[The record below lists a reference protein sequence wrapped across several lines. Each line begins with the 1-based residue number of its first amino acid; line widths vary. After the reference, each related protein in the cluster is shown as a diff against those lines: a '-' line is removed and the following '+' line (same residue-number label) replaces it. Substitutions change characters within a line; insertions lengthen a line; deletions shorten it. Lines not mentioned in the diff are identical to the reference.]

1 MKKNLNTILIGCA
14 ILFLIATQSFY
25 VVMQP
30 EQAIVL
36 QFGNPVRLIQTPGLK
51 FKVPFIQNVVFYD
64 KRLLNLEPPAQE
76 VVLKDKKRLD
86 VDTFS
91 RYKITEPLTFYKTVR
106 TEYQAQNR
114 LKEIVNSSARNV
126 LATVTLLEL
135 LSEKRTE
142 IMKRI
147 SEAVKADA
155 AQIGVEV
162 ADVRI
167 RRADLPIQVSQA
179 INDRMKTERI
189 REAKG
194 YRADGEKRAQ
204 EIRATAD
211 KQATITVA
219 NAEKEAQKIKGEGDK
234 KATEIW
240 NNATSVDPEFY
251 AFYRTLEA
259 YRNSFDEQTSVVLAP
274 EGEFF
279 NYKNAIPSENSTKA
293 RVNVKNLIN
302 SVDRAS
308 LLITSKIKSPI
319 RCVFEDNTI
328 KISSTT
334 SLGAAN
340 DKVSASIDGKR
351 VEIGFNNAYL
361 TDCLK
366 TVDVD
371 EVNIELNGPISPIII
386 RPLEGDSFIFLI
398 IPMRLKNENI
408 G

>member
-1 MKKNLNTILIGCA
+1 MKKNLHYILIGA
-14 ILFLIATQSFY
+14 ALILIIAAQSFY
-25 VVMQP
+25 IVQQP

-36 QFGNPVRLIQTPGLK
+36 QFGDPVRLVQEPGLK
-51 FKVPFIQNVVFYD
+51 IKVPFIQNVVFYD

-91 RYKITEPLTFYKTVR
+91 RYRITEPLTFYKTVR

-114 LKEIVNSSARNV
+114 LQEIVNSSARNV
-126 LATVTLLEL
+126 LATVTLKEL
-135 LSEKRTE
+135 LSEKRNE

-147 SEAVKADA
+147 SQAVKADA
-155 AQIGVEV
+155 AQLGVEV

-167 RRADLPIQVSQA
+167 RRADLPVQVSQA

-194 YRADGEKRAQ
+194 YRADGEKAAQ

-240 NNATSVDPEFY
+240 NNATGADPEFY
-251 AFYRTLEA
+251 SFYRSLEA
-259 YRNSFDEQTSVVLAP
+259 YRNSFDDETSMVIAP

-279 NYKNAIPSENSTKA
+279 KYFGK
-293 RVNVKNLIN
+293 
-302 SVDRAS
+302 S
-308 LLITSKIKSPI
+308 LK
-319 RCVFEDNTI
+319 
-328 KISSTT
+328 
-334 SLGAAN
+334 
-340 DKVSASIDGKR
+340 
-351 VEIGFNNAYL
+351 
-361 TDCLK
+361 
-366 TVDVD
+366 
-371 EVNIELNGPISPIII
+371 
-386 RPLEGDSFIFLI
+386 
-398 IPMRLKNENI
+398 
-408 G
+408 

>member
-1 MKKNLNTILIGCA
+1 MKKNLHIILIGA
-14 ILFLIATQSFY
+14 FVLLLVVFQSIY
-25 VVMQP
+25 IVAQP

-36 QFGNPVRLIQTPGLK
+36 QFGDPVRLVQEPGLK
-51 FKVPFIQNVVFYD
+51 FKVPFIQKVVFYD

-91 RYKITEPLTFYKTVR
+91 RYRITEPLTFYKTVR
-106 TEYQAQNR
+106 NEYQAQNR
-114 LKEIVNSSARNV
+114 LQEIVNTSARNV

-147 SEAVKADA
+147 SEAVKIDA
-155 AQIGVEV
+155 SQIGVEV

-194 YRADGEKRAQ
+194 YRADGEKTAQ

-219 NAEKEAQKIKGEGDK
+219 NAEKEAQKIKGEGDQI
-234 KATEIW
+234 ATQIW
-240 NNATSVDPEFY
+240 NKATSVDPEFY
-251 AFYRTLEA
+251 SFYRTLEA
-259 YRNSFDEQTSVVLAP
+259 YRKSFDEETSVVLAP

-279 NYKNAIPSENSTKA
+279 NYFGK
-293 RVNVKNLIN
+293 
-302 SVDRAS
+302 S
-308 LLITSKIKSPI
+308 LK
-319 RCVFEDNTI
+319 
-328 KISSTT
+328 
-334 SLGAAN
+334 
-340 DKVSASIDGKR
+340 
-351 VEIGFNNAYL
+351 
-361 TDCLK
+361 
-366 TVDVD
+366 
-371 EVNIELNGPISPIII
+371 
-386 RPLEGDSFIFLI
+386 
-398 IPMRLKNENI
+398 
-408 G
+408 

>member
-1 MKKNLNTILIGCA
+1 MKKNLQYILIGA
-14 ILFLIATQSFY
+14 ALVLVIAAQAFY
-25 VVMQP
+25 IVRQP

-36 QFGNPVRLIQTPGLK
+36 QFGDPVRLVQEPGLK
-51 FKVPFIQNVVFYD
+51 IKVPFIQNVVFYD

-91 RYKITEPLTFYKTVR
+91 RYRITEPLTFYKTVR

-114 LKEIVNSSARNV
+114 LQEIVNSSARNV
-126 LATVTLLEL
+126 LATVTLKEL
-135 LSEKRTE
+135 LSEKRNE

-147 SEAVKADA
+147 SQAVKADA
-155 AQIGVEV
+155 AQLGVEV

-167 RRADLPIQVSQA
+167 RRADLPVQVSQA

-194 YRADGEKRAQ
+194 YRADGEKAAQ

-240 NNATSVDPEFY
+240 NNATGADPEFY
-251 AFYRTLEA
+251 SFYRSLEA
-259 YRNSFDEQTSVVLAP
+259 YRNSFNDETSMVIAP

-279 NYKNAIPSENSTKA
+279 KYFGK
-293 RVNVKNLIN
+293 
-302 SVDRAS
+302 S
-308 LLITSKIKSPI
+308 LK
-319 RCVFEDNTI
+319 
-328 KISSTT
+328 
-334 SLGAAN
+334 
-340 DKVSASIDGKR
+340 
-351 VEIGFNNAYL
+351 
-361 TDCLK
+361 
-366 TVDVD
+366 
-371 EVNIELNGPISPIII
+371 
-386 RPLEGDSFIFLI
+386 
-398 IPMRLKNENI
+398 
-408 G
+408 